1 MYVRSCVR
9 NSPLT
14 DPCCDHLS
22 PNRLDLITQI
32 NEIEARQEEYPET
45 IAFVTLLN
53 ALISPHLTISGLGDA
68 PLPAATAAAA
78 AAAAATASPGAAM
91 IPMPPLADGGA
102 DLEHFTAFV
111 MHHVLGH
118 LSQRGYRVAAQVGGR
133 QSSIGAIGPDYQ
145 INYLS
150 QTRYRH
156 SHSHNPCT
164 PVLHGTRASS
174 LDHACITHGLEI

>member
-1 MYVRSCVR
+1 MWTHKHTHAYHTHMYERTCAHILPSHGSSCK
-9 NSPLT
+9 
-14 DPCCDHLS
+14 HHS

-53 ALISPHLTISGLGDA
+53 ALISPHLAISGLSDA

-78 AAAAATASPGAAM
+78 AAAAATASPGTAM

-118 LSQRGYRVAAQVGGR
+118 LSQRGYRVAAQVGW
-133 QSSIGAIGPDYQ
+133 
-145 INYLS
+145 
-150 QTRYRH
+150 
-156 SHSHNPCT
+156 
-164 PVLHGTRASS
+164 SS
-174 LDHACITHGLEI
+174 L